1 MNEPMQDK
9 NVILIILFTIILVFV
24 LIFSSVSNKVNNKDS
39 LQWRES
45 NTSNLQSIN
54 T

>member
-24 LIFSSVSNKVNNKDS
+24 LVFSSTSSNTNNKDGI
-39 LQWRES
+39 QWRES
-45 NTSNLQSIN
+45 NANNLQSVMK
-54 T
+54 